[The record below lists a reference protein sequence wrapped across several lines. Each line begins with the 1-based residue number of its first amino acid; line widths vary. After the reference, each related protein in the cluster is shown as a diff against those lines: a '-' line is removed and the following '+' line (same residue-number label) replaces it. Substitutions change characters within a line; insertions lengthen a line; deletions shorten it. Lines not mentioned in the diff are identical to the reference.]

1 MQTLIG
7 PFGVTAKFSA
17 SMRTKT
23 IVVLLF
29 SFFAA
34 KAADA
39 QFANQSPYSRF
50 GIGDIYQNGNIGSL
64 GLGGVRSTFNDRS
77 LLNSENPATYGYL
90 FNTTLQTSLRFQ
102 ALRLTEGDNSQELRN
117 GNLDQFSLAMKRAG
131 APFAVALGVTPFT
144 TTGYAITSA
153 TEIDEVGTATYRYE
167 GNGGINKAFLGAG
180 RRFEV
185 TEMRYFNDK
194 NGNAYDSL
202 KVVRHSFGVGAN
214 LNYFFGNIEQQRI
227 LDFNDV
233 TYLDTRN
240 TRNTRMYDF
249 GGEFGL
255 YYENNLRAKYNSNKR
270 LVSLLRLKAGLIY
283 APTLNLN
290 TRIEEVYEQTATQT
304 GVNFPVDTA
313 YYVQGE
319 GSTSIPSRLRGG
331 IAIEYTNKEK
341 RSFTFAV
348 DLEQRDWSNYETI
361 IGGENIAEDLV
372 SSSEFSMGIEYQP
385 QPIDEGKSFLSRSQ
399 YRFGVRSTETYL
411 SLNGT
416 QLVDEAFTF
425 GLSIPFISS
434 RSASKLHFGMEFGA
448 RGVNEPGLVRE
459 EYLNI
464 LVGVTLSPFYKN
476 LWFIERKYQ

>member
-1 MQTLIG
+1 
-7 PFGVTAKFSA
+7 
-17 SMRTKT
+17 MRTKS
-23 IVVLLF
+23 ILLLLF

-50 GIGDIYQNGNIGSL
+50 GLGDIYQNGNIGSI
-64 GLGGVRSTFNDRS
+64 GLGGVRTTFNDRS

-117 GNLDQFSLAMKRAG
+117 GNLDQFSLAMKRAN

-144 TTGYAITSA
+144 TTGYAVTSE
-153 TEIDEVGTATYRYE
+153 TEIEDIGTATYRYE

-180 RRFEV
+180 HRFEFS
-185 TEMRYFNDK
+185 EMRYFNDK
-194 NGNAYDSL
+194 QGVPYDSL
-202 KVVRHSFGVGAN
+202 QVVRHSIGVGAN

-227 LDFNDV
+227 LDINDV

-270 LVSLLRLKAGLIY
+270 LVSLMRLKAGLVY
-283 APTLNLN
+283 APSLNLA
-290 TRIEEVYEQTATQT
+290 TRVEEVYEQTASQS
-304 GVNFPVDTA
+304 GVDFPIDTA
-313 YYVQGE
+313 YYIQGE
-319 GSTSIPSRLRGG
+319 GSTRIPSRLRAGV
-331 IAIEYTNKEK
+331 ALEYVNKNK
-341 RSFTFAV
+341 RSLVVAF
-348 DLEQRDWSNYETI
+348 DLEQRDWSNFETVI
-361 IGGENIAEDLV
+361 DGENIAEGLV
-372 SSSEFSMGIEYQP
+372 SSSEFSMGIQYRP
-385 QPIDEGKSFLSRSQ
+385 QPIDEGKNFLARSQ

-434 RSASKLHFGMEFGA
+434 RSASKFHFGMEFGA